1 MLAPMTRAASPLWIT
16 RAPAWLACWRS
27 IAGFFACSVLLALPP
42 FVAGGFVLS
51 LFTTGFYYTIMAA
64 SWNLLAGYTGQF
76 SLAHHAFAAIGA
88 YASGLLIRYCAVPVW
103 VGIASG
109 VAIAAAL
116 GFTLGRLVLA
126 MRTIYLAIAT
136 WAFAETIHILL
147 TAAYPITRGELG
159 LAVPPLFNHLDPV
172 AYYTLF
178 ASLAVLSVATMY
190 FIVRSPLGHFMR
202 AIRDD
207 DLRAESLGVDTV
219 RVKLTVFTVASA
231 FAGLAGAF
239 YGHYLVVLSPQM
251 ADFNEM
257 AKLIIMVV
265 LGGLG
270 TFIGPLIGA
279 APLQMLTTYLQKYG
293 EWDMVIFAL
302 VVIALMRT
310 NKGGMAALIHA
321 LTARLT
327 AEIPREPTNG
337 AKMSV

>member
-1 MLAPMTRAASPLWIT
+1 MKRTVSQWSIT
-16 RAPAWLACWRS
+16 TTTAWLTDWRR
-27 IAGFFACSVLLALPP
+27 IAGFFTCAVLLALPP
-42 FVAGGFVLS
+42 FLAGGFVLS
-51 LFTTGFYYTIMAA
+51 LLTTGFYYTIMAA
-64 SWNLLAGYTGQF
+64 SWNLLAGFTGQF

-88 YASGLLIRYCAVPVW
+88 YTSGLLIRYYAVPVW

-109 VAIAAAL
+109 IAVAAAL
-116 GFTLGRLVLA
+116 GFALGRLVLA

-136 WAFAETIHILL
+136 WAFAETVHILL

-159 LAVPPLFNHLDPV
+159 LAVPSLFKNLDPV
-172 AYYTLF
+172 AYYALF

-190 FIVRSPLGHFMR
+190 AIVRSPLGHFMR

-219 RVKLTVFTVASA
+219 RVKLVVFTVASA

-270 TFIGPLIGA
+270 TVIGPLIGA
-279 APLQMLTTYLQKYG
+279 APVQMLTTYLQKYG

-302 VVIALMRT
+302 IVIALMRT
-310 NKGGMAALIHA
+310 NTSGIASLVHA
-321 LTARLT
+321 ITARFT
-327 AEIPREPTNG
+327 AVNPRWPTDG
-337 AKMSV
+337 SKVWP